1 MNNLMNEMKRLNVDP
16 DHRPTLNQ
24 C

>member
-16 DHRPTLNQ
+16 DHRPTMNQ